1 MIEIKKKG
9 INDRVSPNATP
20 QIRLTEEK
28 GN

>member
-9 INDRVSPNATP
+9 INDRVSPNGTP